1 MMDKTT
7 SQQKQRTDKM
17 EALLRD
23 HAGKRTSWKEVLNV
37 VKSEFSDS
45 DVACLI
51 DRIQPTAHNLRII
64 YEGMI
69 TDRY

>member
-1 MMDKTT
+1 MTDKTI
-7 SQQKQRTDKM
+7 SQQKQRTDEM

-23 HAGKRTSWKEVLNV
+23 HAGKRTPWKEVLNV

-51 DRIQPTAHNLRII
+51 DRIQPTALNLRII

-69 TDRY
+69 ADRY